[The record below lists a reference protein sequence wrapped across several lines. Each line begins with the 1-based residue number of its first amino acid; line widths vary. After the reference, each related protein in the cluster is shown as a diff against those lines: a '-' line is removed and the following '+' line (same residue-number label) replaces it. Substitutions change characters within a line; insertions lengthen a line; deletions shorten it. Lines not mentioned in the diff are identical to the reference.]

1 MKTRREKIVD
11 LLSENED
18 MTLQEMADLTNF
30 AVKTIANDLDS
41 VRKSIKSEN
50 KRIEVN
56 PATCMGCNY
65 IFSGR
70 NRISDP
76 SKCPECHSERIA
88 PQKFRIVSN

>member
-1 MKTRREKIVD
+1 MKTRREKIVE
-11 LLSENED
+11 LLTKNED
-18 MTLQEMADLTNF
+18 MTLQELADLTQS

-41 VRKSIKSEN
+41 VRKTIKSEN

-56 PATCMGCNY
+56 PAKCLGCNY

-76 SKCPECHSERIA
+76 SKCPECHSERISS
-88 PQKFRIVSN
+88 QRFRIVSN

>member
-1 MKTRREKIVD
+1 MKTRREKIVE
-11 LLSENED
+11 LLSKNED
-18 MTLQEMADLTNF
+18 MTLQEMADLTHS

-41 VRKSIKSEN
+41 VRKTIKSEN

-56 PATCMGCNY
+56 PATCMACNY

-76 SKCPECHSERIA
+76 SKCPECHSERIS
-88 PQKFRIVSN
+88 PQRFRIVSY

>member
-1 MKTRREKIVD
+1 MKTRREKIVE
-11 LLSENED
+11 LLKNED
-18 MTLQEMADLTNF
+18 MTLQEMADLTNS
-30 AVKTIANDLDS
+30 AVKTIANDMDS

-56 PATCMGCNY
+56 PATCVGCNY

-76 SKCPECHSERIA
+76 SKCPECHSERIS
-88 PQKFRIVSN
+88 PQRFRIVSN